1 MRGFTMGAQKT
12 RITISD
18 DEKSWLESYSRVRGI
33 SMAEAIRKAITR
45 LREQEGQ
52 SMYQSLVAQTQ
63 GIWKEGDGLEYQNKL
78 RSEWE

>member
-1 MRGFTMGAQKT
+1 MGAQKT

>member
-1 MRGFTMGAQKT
+1 MGAQKT

-18 DEKSWLESYSRVRGI
+18 DEKSWLESYSRIRGI
-33 SMAEAIRKAITR
+33 SMAEAIRKAIAR

-52 SMYQSLVAQTQ
+52 STYQSLIGQTQ
-63 GIWKEGDGLEYQNKL
+63 GIWKKGDGLEYQKKL